1 MGSQNPN
8 QNSSLYPQIIR
19 SKPDHLFTSSS
30 SSPPSNLYPKID
42 PEDLVENLFPG
53 YDQSQHEYP
62 SAQSHTHP
70 PPSAP
75 PEVVE
80 EVLLKIAGAI
90 VNLIDKDYSVELA
103 SGDLYIIRLCQGNNV
118 VAVLVRVDDEIQW
131 PLAKDE
137 AAVKLDDSHYFFSL
151 RLPSEN
157 CSSDSS
163 DEENHKREKRGDGE
177 NILSY
182 GLTIA
187 SKGQERL
194 LSEFDQILGSYS
206 CFSSHKVSESAK
218 ELLDGNAAKEISPM
232 DMKLGGEKKK
242 IMEGKCAAYWT
253 TLAPNVEDYSGTAG
267 KLIAAGSG
275 QLIKGILW
283 CGDVTMDRLKWGNEV
298 MKKRMDPKQ
307 KSEIS
312 PDTLKRIKR
321 VKRMTKMTEKVANG
335 LLCGVLKVSGFFTSS
350 VANSKV
356 GKKFFGLLP
365 GEIVLASLDGFT
377 LLLNVGMLVNF
388 DSKKKGNNI
397 PNLLHRE
404 HYTDVKVAPHS
415 INKVCDA
422 LEVAGRNVMSTS
434 STVTTELVSHRYGEE
449 AAKATN
455 EGLGA
460 AGHAIGTAWAAF
472 KIRKAFNPKSVLKPS
487 SLAKSAAKAAAAE
500 KKAKKSK

>member
-1 MGSQNPN
+1 MASQNPN

-19 SKPDHLFTSSS
+19 SKPDPLFTSSS
-30 SSPPSNLYPKID
+30 PSSNLYPKID

-53 YDQSQHEYP
+53 HDHSQHEYP
-62 SAQSHTHP
+62 PAQSHTHP

-90 VNLIDKDYSVELA
+90 VNLIDKNYSVELA

-118 VAVLVRVDDEIQW
+118 VAVLARVDDEIQW

-151 RLPSEN
+151 RLPREN
-157 CSSDSS
+157 YSSDSS
-163 DEENHKREKRGDGE
+163 DEEDHKREKRGDGE

-194 LSEFDQILGSYS
+194 LLEFDQILESYS
-206 CFSSHKVSESAK
+206 CFSAQKVSENAK

-232 DMKLGGEKKK
+232 DMKLGGEKKE

-283 CGDVTMDRLKWGNEV
+283 CGDVTMDRLNWGNEA

-312 PDTLKRIKR
+312 PDTLKRIKRLQSFTLNLLVIGIVLSQKPLRCR

-365 GEIVLASLDGFT
+365 GEIVLASLDGF
-377 LLLNVGMLVNF
+377 
-388 DSKKKGNNI
+388 
-397 PNLLHRE
+397 
-404 HYTDVKVAPHS
+404 
-415 INKVCDA
+415 NKVCDA

-455 EGLGA
+455 ESLGA